1 MTRRGRSAAPLSVA
15 PDVPAHEP
23 DLTPEHKAAVIE
35 ALRWAWS
42 ELIRTDAALLRTADE
57 ESITAK
63 LQTLQ
68 DPSPIFQISAA
79 GLVFFA
85 ALTLIINARSRP
97 PERPPR

>member
-1 MTRRGRSAAPLSVA
+1 MRISVVVPLVLFACMVGIMIGASLG
-15 PDVPAHEP
+15 
-23 DLTPEHKAAVIE
+23 LTTNTE
-35 ALRWAWS
+35 
-42 ELIRTDAALLRTADE
+42 
-57 ESITAK
+57 
-63 LQTLQ
+63 QQ